1 VPSDALCRREHQ
13 RFAEALADA
22 GVDLILCETFTHP
35 REALTA
41 VECAL
46 STGLPVWLS
55 LCRGPTEEILCPSAI
70 LDTGERAVELGAAAI
85 LVNCSPLSIATELL
99 PKMNTLSSR
108 IGCYANVGSPD
119 AQEGWISRGES
130 SAMAYA
136 KAAATWIALGA
147 DIVGGCCGT
156 GPDHIKAIADL
167 RDSD

>member
-1 VPSDALCRREHQ
+1 
-13 RFAEALADA
+13 
-22 GVDLILCETFTHP
+22 
-35 REALTA
+35 
-41 VECAL
+41 
-46 STGLPVWLS
+46 
-55 LCRGPTEEILCPSAI
+55 
-70 LDTGERAVELGAAAI
+70 
-85 LVNCSPLSIATELL
+85 
-99 PKMNTLSSR
+99 MNTLSSR